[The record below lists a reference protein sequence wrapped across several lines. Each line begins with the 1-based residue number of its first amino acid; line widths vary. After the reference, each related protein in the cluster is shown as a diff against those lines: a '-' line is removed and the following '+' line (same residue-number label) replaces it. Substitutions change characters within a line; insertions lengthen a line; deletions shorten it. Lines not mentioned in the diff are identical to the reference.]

1 MFRYLRK
8 NGIELTPS
16 LWPFAVH
23 GRVPD
28 IIHILEEQKIKPE
41 IYLIKRHFLNED
53 SKSDIL
59 ISWLN
64 NHGNFFHHHYIN
76 NMPSLLI

>member
-1 MFRYLRK
+1 MFRYLWK

-41 IYLIKRHFLNED
+41 IYLINRHFLNED
-53 SKSDIL
+53 SKSDLWLIKNDIL
-59 ISWLN
+59 ISWLI
-64 NHGNFFHHHYIN
+64 NHGNFFI
-76 NMPSLLI
+76 ITI